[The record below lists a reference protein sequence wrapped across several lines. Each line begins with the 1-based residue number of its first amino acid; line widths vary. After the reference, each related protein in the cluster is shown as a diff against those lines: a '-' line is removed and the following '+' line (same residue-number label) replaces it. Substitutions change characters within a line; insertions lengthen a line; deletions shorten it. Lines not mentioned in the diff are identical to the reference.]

1 MTFEAVQNGLAVQI
15 KALDH
20 FDDRR
25 VSLNDWD
32 ILSHGVPHAAILE
45 YQSFESERDSSDIDT
60 LFRWVVRINLL
71 VRYTEDVKGSND
83 MRDRRDEIL
92 TRILQNPTL
101 PDADSVA
108 TALDS
113 LPISGALADDEVVE
127 IGGVRFLHE
136 FITVVIEER
145 VNA

>member
-1 MTFEAVQNGLAVQI
+1 MTFETVQEGLATQL
-15 KALDH
+15 KALTA
-20 FDDRR
+20 FDATN

-32 ILSHGVPHAAILE
+32 ILSHGVSAAAILE
-45 YQSFESERDSSDIDT
+45 YQEFEAVRDSADVDT
-60 LFRWVVRINLL
+60 LFRWRVRINLL
-71 VRYTEDVKGSND
+71 VRYTEDVQGNND

-101 PDADSVA
+101 GA
-108 TALDS
+108 TAFDS
-113 LPISGALADDEVVE
+113 MPVSGSLSDNEVIE

-136 FITVVIEER
+136 YITVMIEER